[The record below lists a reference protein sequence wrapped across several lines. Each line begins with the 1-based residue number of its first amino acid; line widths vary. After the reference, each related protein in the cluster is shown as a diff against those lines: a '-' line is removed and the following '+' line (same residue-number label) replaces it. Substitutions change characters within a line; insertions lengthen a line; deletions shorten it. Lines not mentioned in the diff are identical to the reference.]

1 MLSLSKEDGR
11 VKTSDTSV
19 VIATKPISIDLGE
32 VGLMQTGRTV
42 VSEGRR
48 QQSPTGEF
56 GEGSDSP

>member
-1 MLSLSKEDGR
+1 